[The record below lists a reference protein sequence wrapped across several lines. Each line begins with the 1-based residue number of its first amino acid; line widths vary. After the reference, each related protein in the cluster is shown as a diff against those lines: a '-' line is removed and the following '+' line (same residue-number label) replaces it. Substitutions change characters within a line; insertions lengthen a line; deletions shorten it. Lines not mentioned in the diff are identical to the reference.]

1 MGGGEEVVFA
11 AAKQSRHPGH
21 RSHGPSL
28 VTFVGLVLAATGLA
42 TLALVLLTSTTLAQS
57 APHFE
62 PDIPKQLASLKT
74 VTAPTPPNL
83 SDFVLDKPSAIALG
97 KALFWDQQMGGDGQT
112 ACATC
117 HFQAG
122 ADVRTKNTI
131 SPGVMAGTTNFFGKG
146 PNYQLTLNDY
156 PLHHLID
163 GDDNQSVVLGDTE
176 DVTGSQGV
184 FYRTFGLPGIPGAL
198 TKGVDS
204 CTPTADPTFIVGG
217 VNTRRVTGR
226 NAPSV
231 IDAAYNFRNFWDGR
245 ANNNF
250 NGVNPFGDRDPNA
263 VIFKNVL
270 GSSTPQPTHISIPF
284 SSLASQAVG
293 PPGSPFE
300 MSCDGRI
307 FPNMGRK
314 MLTTVPLGQQTVD
327 TTDGVL
333 GTLSSQK
340 LKPGAKGLSTTYI
353 SMVQKAFKPEYWK
366 STSLITIGSSSPVSL
381 SQITSD
387 LVKIIAPGKVV
398 PATADVQRTS
408 QVMIPTNQYTQI
420 EANFSLFWGLSIQ
433 LYEDSLIANDSPV
446 DQFFDGKKDALTPEQ
461 LDGMAVFENQGR
473 CINCH
478 GGPETTNASI
488 SKVTSARLEHMR
500 MGDSGVAVYDDG
512 FYNIG
517 VRPTT
522 DDKGIGGTDPFVNPA
537 TGQGNPLSEAG
548 YCQQQ
553 LKATG
558 TCYDLAVL
566 NMIGRG
572 SENIAPAPLSVNDRL
587 AVNGNFKAPGLRNVE
602 LTGPYFHNGG
612 QATLRQ
618 VVDFYSRGGDFADAN
633 AHDLDPDISPIGLSE
648 VEKNDLVAF
657 LIGLTDERVRWE
669 RAPFDHP
676 SLCLPSGHA
685 GSMTSVTPDPLN
697 LKQATDTSSCL
708 PAVGAAGRTTA
719 QGPVLP
725 FLAKP
730 GDPNLTQ
737 FQYQPAPIFTG
748 DVKAGAAPEQ
758 NDAKG
763 TTAALFAPPLA
774 LGAAPAATLFS
785 WGNTSPSGMTVVN
798 GQLWVSD
805 HVMGLC
811 RLDAAPNTLHA
822 VNGDTCD
829 PNGTVGSPGQPAFD
843 NINNFIYVPDNSA
856 KSAGVWRLTYHA
868 DTGLIDNPVPLDASL
883 AGLRVDAVALGP
895 DMFGQPNGALYLGSL
910 RDPGIRRV
918 NNILDPNPQNHWI
931 DVIAQTADGRGI
943 NGSMAFLGNDLY
955 LPENRGMTVI
965 RNAPACF
972 ALGCFTEQVP
982 IPGMTFANSI
992 ATDGVDKVYVAT
1004 NVVPPAAAGAGG
1016 RAAATVTQAEIFRY
1030 SVGSGTAVLFQTQ
1043 GMNPTGPAAT
1053 EDCTSTC
1060 TRPAD
1065 PWTHPGQPT
1074 ALFFVLGMYYDQPTG
1089 TLYIADDPQ
1098 AGSRF
1103 GAGHVW
1109 TVNAAQ
1115 VP

>member
-1 MGGGEEVVFA
+1 VVFA
-11 AAKQSRHPGH
+11 AAKQGRHPRTRG
-21 RSHGPSL
+21 RGPSI

-57 APHFE
+57 APQFE
-62 PDIPKQLASLKT
+62 AADVPRKLGSLKT
-74 VTAPTPPNL
+74 LTPTTPPNL
-83 SDFVLDKPSAIALG
+83 SDFVLDKNAAIALG
-97 KALFWDQQMGGDGQT
+97 KAFFWDQQMGGDGQT

-131 SPGVMAGTTNFFGKG
+131 SPGVLGGSTDFFGKG
-146 PNYQLTLNDY
+146 PNYQLSLADY

-163 GDDNQSVVLGDTE
+163 SDDNQSVTLGDTN

-184 FYRTFGLPGIPGAL
+184 FYRTFNLPGVPGTL

-204 CTPTADPTFIVGG
+204 CTSTTDPTFIIGG
-217 VNTRRVTGR
+217 INTRRVTGR

-231 IDAAYNFRNFWDGR
+231 VDAAFNFRNFWDGR

-263 VIFKNVL
+263 VIFKNLV
-270 GSSTPQPTHISIPF
+270 GYSTPQPVHISIPF

-327 TTDGVL
+327 PTDSVL
-333 GTLSSQK
+333 GGLANQK
-340 LKPGAKGLSTTYI
+340 QKPGSKGLSTTYI
-353 SMVQKAFKPEYWK
+353 SMIQKAFKPEYWQ

-381 SQITSD
+381 SELSSD
-387 LVKIIAPGKVV
+387 LIKIIAPGKVV
-398 PATADVQRTS
+398 PDTADVQKSS

-420 EANFSLFWGLSIQ
+420 EANFSLFWGLAIEM
-433 LYEDSLIANDSPV
+433 YEDTLIANDSPV
-446 DQFFDGKKDALTPEQ
+446 DQFFDGKKGALTPEQ

-488 SKVTSARLEHMR
+488 SKVTSARLEHMK
-500 MGDSGVAVYDDG
+500 MADSGIAVYDDG

-517 VRPTT
+517 VRPTSE
-522 DDKGIGGTDPFVNPA
+522 DKGVGGTDPFK
-537 TGQGNPLSEAG
+537 NPLSEAG

-553 LKATG
+553 VAATG

-566 NMIGRG
+566 DMIGRPN
-572 SENIAPAPLSVNDRL
+572 ENIPPATLGANDRL

-633 AHDLDPDISPIGLSE
+633 VHDLDPDISPIGLSE
-648 VEKNDLVAF
+648 EEKNDLVAF

-669 RAPFDHP
+669 KAPFDHP
-676 SLCLPSGHA
+676 SLCIPSGHP
-685 GSMTSVTPDPLN
+685 GSTTLVTPDPKN
-697 LKQATDTSSCL
+697 PTQATDTTSCL
-708 PAVGAAGRTTA
+708 PAIGAAGRSAA
-719 QGPVLP
+719 QGPLLP
-725 FLAKP
+725 FLAKA
-730 GDPNLTQ
+730 GDPNLAK
-737 FQYQPAPIFTG
+737 FQYQPAPIYGG

-774 LGAAPAATLFS
+774 PGAAPPATLFS
-785 WGNTSPSGMTVVN
+785 WGNTSPSGMTVID
-798 GQLWVSD
+798 GQLWVGD
-805 HVMGLC
+805 HVLGLC
-811 RLDAAPNTLHA
+811 RLDTAPNTLHA
-822 VNGDTCD
+822 VNADTCD
-829 PNGTVGSPGQPAFD
+829 PNGTVGSPGQPVVD
-843 NINNFIYVPDNSA
+843 NINVQPDGSRFVYVPDNSA
-856 KSAGVWRLTYHA
+856 KGAGVWRLTYHP
-868 DTGLIDNPVPLDASL
+868 DTKLIDNPIPLDKSL
-883 AGLRVDAVALGP
+883 AGLRADALALGP
-895 DMFGQPNGALYLGSL
+895 DMFGQPNGALYIGSL
-910 RDPGIRRV
+910 KDPGIRRV
-918 NNILDPNPQNHWI
+918 NNILDPNPHNQWV
-931 DVIAQTADGRGI
+931 DVIAQTSDGRGI
-943 NGSMAFLGNDLY
+943 NGSMAFAGNDLY

-965 RNAPACF
+965 RNAPGCF
-972 ALGCFTEQVP
+972 ALACFTEQVS
-982 IPGMTFANSI
+982 IAGLIFANAV
-992 ATDGVDKVYVAT
+992 ATDGGDNVYVAT
-1004 NVVPPAAAGAGG
+1004 NVAPPAAAGGGG
-1016 RAAATVTQAEIFRY
+1016 RAAATVTQAQIYRY
-1030 SVGSGTAVLFQTQ
+1030 SISTGASQLFETQ

-1053 EDCTSTC
+1053 EDCTETC

-1074 ALFFVLGMYYDQPTG
+1074 SLFFVLGMYYDQPTG

-1109 TVNAAQ
+1109 AVAA
-1115 VP
+1115 P

>member
-1 MGGGEEVVFA
+1 VVFA
-11 AAKQSRHPGH
+11 AAKQNRHP
-21 RSHGPSL
+21 RTRDRGPSL

-62 PDIPKQLASLKT
+62 PDIPKQLGSLKT

-97 KALFWDQQMGGDGQT
+97 KAFFWDQQMGGDGQT

-131 SPGVMAGTTNFFGKG
+131 SPGVLAGTTNFFGKG

-184 FYRTFGLPGIPGAL
+184 FYRAFGLPGIPGAL

-204 CTPTADPTFIVGG
+204 CTPAADPTFIVGG
-217 VNTRRVTGR
+217 INTRRVTGR

-231 IDAAYNFRNFWDGR
+231 VDAAYNFRNFWDGR

-270 GSSTPQPTHISIPF
+270 GSTTPQPTRISIPF

-327 TTDGVL
+327 TTDSLL
-333 GTLSSQK
+333 GSLSSQK

-353 SMVQKAFKPEYWK
+353 SMIQKAFKPEYWK

-381 SQITSD
+381 SQISSD
-387 LVKIIAPGKVV
+387 LIKIIAPGQVV

-420 EANFSLFWGLSIQ
+420 EANFSLFWGLAIQ
-433 LYEDSLIANDSPV
+433 LYEDSLISNDSPV
-446 DQFFDGKKDALTPEQ
+446 DQFFDGKKDALTPDQ

-500 MGDSGVAVYDDG
+500 MGDSGMAVYDDG
-512 FYNIG
+512 FYNVG
-517 VRPTT
+517 VRPTRE
-522 DDKGIGGTDPFVNPA
+522 DKGVGGSDPF
-537 TGQGNPLSEAG
+537 GNPLSEAG
-548 YCQQQ
+548 YCQKQVT
-553 LKATG
+553 ATG

-633 AHDLDPDISPIGLSE
+633 VHDLDPDISPIGLSDL
-648 VEKNDLVAF
+648 EKDHLVAF

-676 SLCLPSGHA
+676 SLCLPSGHT

-697 LKQATDTSSCL
+697 LKQATDTTTCL
-708 PAVGAAGRTTA
+708 PATGAAGRTTA

-730 GDPNLTQ
+730 GDPNLAQ

-805 HVMGLC
+805 HVLGLC

-822 VNGDTCD
+822 VNGDSCD

-856 KSAGVWRLTYHA
+856 KSAGVWRLNYHP

-883 AGLRVDAVALGP
+883 AGLSVDALALGP

-931 DVIAQTADGRGI
+931 DVIAQTVDGRGI

-972 ALGCFTEQVP
+972 ALGCFPEQVQ
-982 IPGMTFANSI
+982 IPGLTFANAV

-1004 NVVPPAAAGAGG
+1004 NVAPPAAAGAGG

-1030 SVGSGTAVLFQTQ
+1030 SASSGTAVLFETQ

-1053 EDCTSTC
+1053 EDCSSTC

-1065 PWTHPGQPT
+1065 PWTHQGQPT